1 MKNSSIFQQMMSG
14 EWYQANDP
22 ELIKFLRRSQQEN
35 FEINQMPQSDIDA
48 RNRRIA
54 KFFGAAGEDLL
65 VITPMYC
72 DYGCNIKVG
81 KHFFA
86 NFNFTVLDEA
96 EVTFGDHVFI
106 GPNCSFYTA
115 IHPIDVE
122 RRNQLL
128 ERSEPIHV
136 GDNVWFGGNV
146 TVLPGVTIGSNT
158 TIGAGSVVTH
168 DIPDGVVAV
177 GNPCRVI
184 RRIAETKD
192 GQCLSQTFR

>member
-1 MKNSSIFQQMMSG
+1 MEKEDVFQQMKSG
-14 EWYQANDP
+14 NWYQANAP
-22 ELIKFLRRSQQEN
+22 ELIKCLRRSQQEI
-35 FEINQMPQSDIDA
+35 FEINQMPPSQIDE

-54 KFFGAAGEDLL
+54 KFFGAAGEGLH
-65 VITPMYC
+65 VNTPIYC
-72 DYGCNIKVG
+72 DFGFNIKVG

-86 NFNFTVLDEA
+86 NFNLTVLDEA
-96 EVTFGDHVFI
+96 EVTFGDHVFV

-122 RRNQLL
+122 RRNACLQ
-128 ERSEPIHV
+128 RAEPIHV

-158 TIGAGSVVTH
+158 TIGAGSVVTR
-168 DIPDGVVAV
+168 DIPDGVVAA

-184 RRIAETKD
+184 RRVGENS
-192 GQCLSQTFR
+192 GR

>member
-1 MKNSSIFQQMMSG
+1 MKDDSIFQQMMSG
-14 EWYQANDP
+14 EWYQADDP
-22 ELIKFLRRSQQEN
+22 ELIKCLRQCQQEN
-35 FEINQMPQSDIDA
+35 FEINQMPQSQIGQ

-54 KFFGAAGEDLL
+54 RFFGAAGDDLL

-72 DYGCNIKVG
+72 DYGFNIKVG

-86 NFNFTVLDEA
+86 NFNLTVLDEA

-128 ERSEPIHV
+128 ERSAPIHV

-168 DIPDGVVAV
+168 DIPDGVVAA
-177 GNPCRVI
+177 GNPCRII
-184 RRIAETKD
+184 RRVGETN
-192 GQCLSQTFR
+192 GSEIS

>member
-1 MKNSSIFQQMMSG
+1 MEKEDVFQQMKSG
-14 EWYQANDP
+14 NWYQANAP
-22 ELIKFLRRSQQEN
+22 ELIKSLRRSQQKI
-35 FEINQMPQSDIDA
+35 FEINQMPPSQIDE

-54 KFFGAAGEDLL
+54 KFFGAAGEGLH
-65 VITPMYC
+65 VNTPIYC
-72 DYGCNIKVG
+72 DFGFNIKVG

-86 NFNFTVLDEA
+86 NYNLTVLDEA
-96 EVTFGDHVFI
+96 EVTFGDNVFI
-106 GPNCSFYTA
+106 GPNCNFYTA

-122 RRNQLL
+122 RRNQQVGK
-128 ERSEPIHV
+128 SKPIHV

-146 TVLPGVTIGSNT
+146 TVLPGVTIGNNT

-184 RRIAETKD
+184 RTSPCAHQATLQSAWR
-192 GQCLSQTFR
+192 